1 MDILGFIMNNWLTII
16 LSIAALAVFIV
27 KLAVFIVKVVQ
38 FVRAPSDKQIENLKE
53 WLKLAVTE
61 AEAALGS
68 GTGQLKLRDVYDM
81 AVEKFPWVGEFIT
94 FETFSTW
101 VDEALEWMNNQ
112 LESNE
117 NVKAYVVDGTVTPT
131 KTE

>member
-1 MDILGFIMNNWLTII
+1 MDILGFIMSNWLTII
-16 LSIAALAVFIV
+16 LSIAALAVFV
-27 KLAVFIVKVVQ
+27 VKVVQ
-38 FVRAPSDKQIENLKE
+38 FVRSPSDKQIENLKE

-94 FETFSTW
+94 YETFSTW

-117 NVKAYVVDGTVTPT
+117 KVKAYVVDGTITPT

>member
-1 MDILGFIMNNWLTII
+1 MDILGFIMSNWLTII
-16 LSIAALAVFIV
+16 LSIAALAVFV
-27 KLAVFIVKVVQ
+27 VKVVQ
-38 FVRAPSDKQIENLKE
+38 FVRSPSDKQIENLKE

-117 NVKAYVVDGTVTPT
+117 KVKAYVVDGTITPT

>member
-27 KLAVFIVKVVQ
+27 KVVQ
-38 FVRAPSDKQIENLKE
+38 FVRSPSDKQIENLKE

-117 NVKAYVVDGTVTPT
+117 KVKAYVVDGTITPT

>member
-16 LSIAALAVFIV
+16 LSIAALAVFV
-27 KLAVFIVKVVQ
+27 VKVVQ
-38 FVRAPSDKQIENLKE
+38 FVRSPSDKQIENLKQ

-117 NVKAYVVDGTVTPT
+117 KVKAYVVDGTITPT

>member
-1 MDILGFIMNNWLTII
+1 MNILGFIMNNWLTII
-16 LSIAALAVFIV
+16 LSIAA
-27 KLAVFIVKVVQ
+27 LAVFIVKVVQ

-112 LESNE
+112 LENNE

-131 KTE
+131 NTE

>member
-16 LSIAALAVFIV
+16 LSIAALAVFV
-27 KLAVFIVKVVQ
+27 VKVVQ
-38 FVRAPSDKQIENLKE
+38 FVRSPSDKQIENLKE
-53 WLKLAVTE
+53 WLKLAVIE

-101 VDEALEWMNNQ
+101 VDEALEWMNSQ

>member
-16 LSIAALAVFIV
+16 LSIAALAVFV
-27 KLAVFIVKVVQ
+27 VKVVQ
-38 FVRAPSDKQIENLKE
+38 FVRSPSDEQIENLKE

-68 GTGQLKLRDVYDM
+68 GTGQLKLREVYDM

-117 NVKAYVVDGTVTPT
+117 KVKAYVVDGTITPT

>member
-16 LSIAALAVFIV
+16 LSIAA
-27 KLAVFIVKVVQ
+27 LAVFIVKVVQ

-81 AVEKFPWVGEFIT
+81 AVEKFPWVGEFVT

-117 NVKAYVVDGTVTPT
+117 SVKAYVVDGTVTPT
-131 KTE
+131 KME

>member
-16 LSIAALAVFIV
+16 LSIAA
-27 KLAVFIVKVVQ
+27 LAVFIVKVVQ

-112 LESNE
+112 LKSNE

>member
-16 LSIAALAVFIV
+16 LSIAALAVFV
-27 KLAVFIVKVVQ
+27 VKVVQ
-38 FVRAPSDKQIENLKE
+38 FVRSPSDKQIENLKE

-81 AVEKFPWVGEFIT
+81 AVEKFPWVGEFVT

-117 NVKAYVVDGTVTPT
+117 KVKAYIIDGTITPT

>member
-16 LSIAALAVFIV
+16 LSIAALAVFV
-27 KLAVFIVKVVQ
+27 VKVVQ
-38 FVRAPSDKQIENLKE
+38 FVRSPSDKQIENLKE

-81 AVEKFPWVGEFIT
+81 AVEKFPWVGEFVT

-117 NVKAYVVDGTVTPT
+117 NVKAYVVDGTITPT

>member
-1 MDILGFIMNNWLTII
+1 MDILGFFMNNWLIII
-16 LSIAALAVFIV
+16 LSIAALAVFV
-27 KLAVFIVKVVQ
+27 VKVVQ
-38 FVRAPSDKQIENLKE
+38 FVRSPSDKQIENLKE

>member
-16 LSIAALAVFIV
+16 LSIAALAVFV
-27 KLAVFIVKVVQ
+27 VKVVQ
-38 FVRAPSDKQIENLKE
+38 FVRSPSDKQIENLKE

-68 GTGQLKLRDVYDM
+68 GTGQLKLRDEYDM

>member
-16 LSIAALAVFIV
+16 LSIAALAVFV
-27 KLAVFIVKVVQ
+27 VKVVQ
-38 FVRAPSDKQIENLKE
+38 FVRSPSDKQIENLKE

-81 AVEKFPWVGEFIT
+81 AVEKFPWVGEFVT

-112 LESNE
+112 LQSNE
-117 NVKAYVVDGTVTPT
+117 NVKAYVVDGTITPT
-131 KTE
+131 KIE

>member
-1 MDILGFIMNNWLTII
+1 MDILGFVMNNWLTII
-16 LSIAALAVFIV
+16 LSIAA
-27 KLAVFIVKVVQ
+27 LAVFIVKVVQ

-117 NVKAYVVDGTVTPT
+117 NVKAYVVDGTITPT

>member
-16 LSIAALAVFIV
+16 LSIAA
-27 KLAVFIVKVVQ
+27 LAVFIVKVVQ

-53 WLKLAVTE
+53 WLKLAVIE

-94 FETFSTW
+94 FETFNTW

-117 NVKAYVVDGTVTPT
+117 NIKTYVVDGTVTPT

>member
-1 MDILGFIMNNWLTII
+1 MDILGLIMNNWLTII
-16 LSIAALAVFIV
+16 LSIAA
-27 KLAVFIVKVVQ
+27 LAVFIVKVVQ

>member
-16 LSIAALAVFIV
+16 LSIAALAVFV
-27 KLAVFIVKVVQ
+27 VKVVQ
-38 FVRAPSDKQIENLKE
+38 FVRSPSDKQIENLKE

-94 FETFSTW
+94 FKTFSTW

-117 NVKAYVVDGTVTPT
+117 KVKAYVVDGTITPT

>member
-16 LSIAALAVFIV
+16 LSIAALAVFV
-27 KLAVFIVKVVQ
+27 VKVVQ
-38 FVRAPSDKQIENLKE
+38 FVRSPSDKQIENLKE

-117 NVKAYVVDGTVTPT
+117 NVKAYVVDGTITPT
-131 KTE
+131 KIE

>member
-1 MDILGFIMNNWLTII
+1 MDILGFFMNNWLTII
-16 LSIAALAVFIV
+16 LSIAALAVFV
-27 KLAVFIVKVVQ
+27 VKVVQ
-38 FVRAPSDKQIENLKE
+38 FVRSPSDKQIENLKE

-117 NVKAYVVDGTVTPT
+117 KVKAYVVDGTITPT
-131 KTE
+131 KTK

>member
-16 LSIAALAVFIV
+16 LSIAALAVFV
-27 KLAVFIVKVVQ
+27 VKVVQ
-38 FVRAPSDKQIENLKE
+38 FVRSPSDKQIENLKE

-68 GTGQLKLRDVYDM
+68 GTGQLKLREVYDM

-112 LESNE
+112 LESNDK
-117 NVKAYVVDGTVTPT
+117 VKAYVVDGTITPT

>member
-16 LSIAALAVFIV
+16 LSIAALAVFV
-27 KLAVFIVKVVQ
+27 VKVVQ
-38 FVRAPSDKQIENLKE
+38 FVRSPSDKQIENLKE

-117 NVKAYVVDGTVTPT
+117 KVKAYVVNGTITPT

>member
-27 KLAVFIVKVVQ
+27 KVVQ
-38 FVRAPSDKQIENLKE
+38 FVRSPSDKQIENLKE

>member
-16 LSIAALAVFIV
+16 LSIAALAVFV
-27 KLAVFIVKVVQ
+27 VKVVQ
-38 FVRAPSDKQIENLKE
+38 FVRSPSDKQIENLKE

-81 AVEKFPWVGEFIT
+81 AVEKFPWVGEFVT

-131 KTE
+131 KIE

>member
-16 LSIAALAVFIV
+16 LSIAALAVFV
-27 KLAVFIVKVVQ
+27 VKVIQ
-38 FVRAPSDKQIENLKE
+38 FVRSPSDKQIENLKE

-117 NVKAYVVDGTVTPT
+117 KVKAYVVDGTITPT

>member
-27 KLAVFIVKVVQ
+27 KVVQ
-38 FVRAPSDKQIENLKE
+38 FVRSPSDKQIENLKE

-94 FETFSTW
+94 FETFSAW

-117 NVKAYVVDGTVTPT
+117 KVKAYVVDGTITPT

>member
-16 LSIAALAVFIV
+16 LSIAALAVFV
-27 KLAVFIVKVVQ
+27 VKVVQ
-38 FVRAPSDKQIENLKE
+38 FVRSPSDKQIENLKE

-68 GTGQLKLRDVYDM
+68 GTGQLKLREVYDM

-117 NVKAYVVDGTVTPT
+117 NVKAYVVDGTITPT

>member
-1 MDILGFIMNNWLTII
+1 MDILRFIMNNWLTII
-16 LSIAALAVFIV
+16 LSIAALAVFV
-27 KLAVFIVKVVQ
+27 VKVVQ
-38 FVRAPSDKQIENLKE
+38 FVRSPSDKQIENLKE

-117 NVKAYVVDGTVTPT
+117 KVKAYVVDGTITPT

>member
-1 MDILGFIMNNWLTII
+1 MDILGFFMNNWLTII

-27 KLAVFIVKVVQ
+27 KVVQ
-38 FVRAPSDKQIENLKE
+38 FVRSPSDKQIKNLKE

-101 VDEALEWMNNQ
+101 VDEALEWMNSQ

-117 NVKAYVVDGTVTPT
+117 NVKAYVVDGTITPT